1 MLYNSVA
8 FDNLN
13 RYTTF
18 KKYPVFIAQ
27 HATGNCCRG
36 CIQKWYGIKKGRAL
50 SDQEILF
57 LVELIMEWIEGQIKK

>member
-13 RYTTF
+13 RYTTL
-18 KKYPVFIAQ
+18 KKHPVFIAQ
-27 HATGNCCRG
+27 HATGTCCRG

-50 SDQEILF
+50 PDQEILF
-57 LVELIMEWIEGQIKK
+57 LIELIMEWIEGQIKK